1 MNAFSFYRAA
11 RWCYLH
17 HLTPIAVII
26 FLFQFVVFHNYIHY
40 KADIG
45 KGTLCAGKA
54 TGIYIHKGAKIGE
67 NCIFAHQVSVGG
79 RGGPE
84 NTKKLPVI
92 GNNVFVGIGA
102 KILGDLTVG
111 DDVVIGANAV
121 ITKDVP
127 SNCIVAGV
135 PARVI
140 RTGIHMRDY
149 L

>member
-11 RWCYLH
+11 HWCYKH

-26 FLFQFVVFHNYIHY
+26 FGFQFIVFHNYIHY
-40 KADIG
+40 KAEIG

-54 TGIYIHKGAKIGE
+54 TGIYIHKGAKVGS
-67 NCIFAHQVSVGG
+67 NCVFAHQISVGG
-79 RGGPE
+79 RGGPT
-84 NTKKLPVI
+84 NTRKLPVI
-92 GNNVFVGIGA
+92 GNNVYVGTGA

-121 ITKDVP
+121 VTKDVP
-127 SNCIVAGV
+127 SNCVIAGI

-140 RTGIHMRDY
+140 RTGVHMKDY